1 MKNSSIDSTAINDT
15 AIDNTQAHH
24 SCVDSTGVNNSQ
36 AHYNRVDNT
45 PIHNTSRQFWGTTMV
60 GITSLGMILTVLL
73 TQTQLSINRTPSLPY
88 KIFFSIKGFLPQRGD
103 FVTLEDHPTAYFG
116 KISYTKRIVGLP
128 GDQIHIHNNHLY
140 VNHKLI
146 GPLRKETKDGKP
158 LYPLESTTIPEGYVF
173 VSADHPHSFDSR
185 YQEFGLVS
193 QSKIWGKA
201 IPLLSE
207 QCPVFRWLFSSERQ
221 GTKGEE

>member
-1 MKNSSIDSTAINDT
+1 MKDISVDSTAINDT
-15 AIDNTQAHH
+15 A
-24 SCVDSTGVNNSQ
+24 VDSTGVNNPQ

-45 PIHNTSRQFWGTTMV
+45 PIHNISRQFWGNAMV
-60 GITSLGMILTVLL
+60 GIASLGMILTVLL

-88 KIFFSIKGFLPQRGD
+88 KMFFSIKGLLPQRGD
-103 FVTLEDHPTAYFG
+103 FVTIEDHPTAYFG
-116 KISYTKRIVGLP
+116 KISYTKRLVGFP
-128 GDQIHIHNNHLY
+128 GDQIRSHNNQLY

-158 LYPLESTTIPEGYVF
+158 LHPLENTTIPEGYVF

-201 IPLLSE
+201 IPILSE
-207 QCPVFRWLFSSERQ
+207 HCPIFRWLFSSESQ
-221 GTKGEE
+221 GLKGEE